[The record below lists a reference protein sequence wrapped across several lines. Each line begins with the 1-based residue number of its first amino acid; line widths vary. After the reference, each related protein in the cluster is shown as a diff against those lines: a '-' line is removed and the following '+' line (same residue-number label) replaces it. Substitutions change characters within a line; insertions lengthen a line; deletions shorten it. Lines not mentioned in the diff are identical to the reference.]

1 MIGSR
6 LTGRSTDGSTDRS
19 ITRSIYGNIDRR
31 KRCLVM

>member
-19 ITRSIYGNIDRR
+19 IYRNIDRR